1 MKKKLNLLLLL
12 ICCLVIFLIGCN
24 KADNKSSNKNQAT
37 EAKDQNSKEGDSD
50 LSQSELDAKPRDNIS
65 IQYIGNSCFYIEF
78 MDGTRLVCDP
88 YGKNFTSQFGE
99 IPEVYADVITV
110 SHTHTDHTGVGS
122 IRGTDNVFLQLQ
134 DLTEPKQV
142 GDVTISAFDGKHVA
156 NMGSN
161 TIFVYEENGFKIA
174 NLGETDNVDSK
185 EAQDAIKDAD
195 VVLVYAGQYGDIKNK
210 ENFKNL
216 ENLGVKVMI
225 PEHYSMSAD
234 QIFYNE
240 PTVDQIL
247 LDVPE
252 DYETKT
258 QDEYIVE
265 KTDDKMFVVLNK
277 MQ

>member
-1 MKKKLNLLLLL
+1 MENKQILLLLL
-12 ICCLVIFLIGCN
+12 TCCLGIFLVGCN
-24 KADNKSSNKNQAT
+24 KANN
-37 EAKDQNSKEGDSD
+37 E
-50 LSQSELDAKPRDNIS
+50 SQSTETKEVSIPETKPRDNIS
-65 IQYIGNSCFYIEF
+65 IKYIGNSCFYIEF

-88 YGKNFTSQFGE
+88 YSKSLISSFGE

-110 SHTHTDHTGVGS
+110 SHTHSDHTGVGS
-122 IRGTDNVFLQLQ
+122 IPGTDNAFLQLA

-142 GDVTISAFDGKHVA
+142 GDVTISAYDNKHVA
-156 NMGSN
+156 DMGSN

-174 NLGETDNVDSK
+174 NLGETDYVDSK

-195 VVLVYAGQYGDIKNK
+195 VVLVYAGEYGDIKNK
-210 ENFKNL
+210 ENFENL
-216 ENLGVKVMI
+216 KNLGVKVMI

-240 PTVDQIL
+240 PTIDKIL